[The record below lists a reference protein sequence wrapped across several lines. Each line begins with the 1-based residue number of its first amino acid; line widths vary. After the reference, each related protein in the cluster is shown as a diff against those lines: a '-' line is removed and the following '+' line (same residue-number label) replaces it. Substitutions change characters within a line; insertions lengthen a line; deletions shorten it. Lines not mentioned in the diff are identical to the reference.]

1 MAIGVCI
8 LDRENGNVLFKKAYY
23 LGLEPNTQ
31 HDPTTWSEFWSKNIP
46 VLNEI
51 MDRARNT
58 TPGTAMRE
66 LIHDIDEYG
75 TNENLIMVS
84 DNPAYDLPWILDR
97 IQGYLGG
104 QSDRTR
110 SILQQKTYSMPV
122 STECYARGVMKGT
135 GDKTRDEDML
145 KYLGLEKLPDGI
157 VHDHR
162 PENDA
167 HKIAWMHWMFEQKVK
182 N

>member
-1 MAIGVCI
+1 
-8 LDRENGNVLFKKAYY
+8 
-23 LGLEPNTQ
+23 
-31 HDPTTWSEFWSKNIP
+31 
-46 VLNEI
+46 
-51 MDRARNT
+51 
-58 TPGTAMRE
+58 
-66 LIHDIDEYG
+66 
-75 TNENLIMVS
+75 
-84 DNPAYDLPWILDR
+84 
-97 IQGYLGG
+97 
-104 QSDRTR
+104 
-110 SILQQKTYSMPV
+110 
-122 STECYARGVMKGT
+122 MKGT